1 MKKNSIKILTIACLV
16 VAICACTLTFAACDD
31 KNTGKDTFAETTRF
45 YVDNDTLKVMDLPL
59 MAITA
64 IEKIAID
71 MDKTYFEFNPDGT
84 MHMQITTKEGL
95 FKDVQGLLDEMK
107 IDLTQAL
114 ETFDINGSVN
124 GYVEPMFPGFD
135 DRLSNGD
142 LKGALALIERSLGFN
157 ITGLDYE
164 DQGVKDALAY
174 IANNRKL
181 PADLLSKIPADT
193 VLQLTLDQTYGLRK
207 LKGAD
212 GKEYTAIYIGALK
225 DNDKTAPFGVF
236 TLTEKDGVK
245 SAVLRIEFMNIQV
258 GVKTR

>member
-16 VAICACTLTFAACDD
+16 AAVCACALTFTACDD
-31 KNTGKDTFAETTRF
+31 KDAGKDTFAETTRF
-45 YVDNDTLKVMDLPL
+45 YVDNDNMNVMDLP
-59 MAITA
+59 AAVVTA

-95 FKDVQGLLDEMK
+95 FKDVQGLLDDMNL
-107 IDLTQAL
+107 DLTQAL
-114 ETFDINGSVN
+114 ESFDIKAMVD

-135 DRLSNGD
+135 EKLSNGD
-142 LKGALALIERSLGFN
+142 LQGALALIERSLGFN
-157 ITGLDYE
+157 VTGLDYE
-164 DQGVKDALAY
+164 DQGVKEILDY
-174 IANNRKL
+174 IANNKKL
-181 PADLLSKIPADT
+181 PSDLLSKIPADT
-193 VLQLTLDQTYGLRK
+193 VLQLTLDQSYGLRK

-236 TLTEKDGVK
+236 TLTEKDGVQ
-245 SAVLRIEFMNIQV
+245 SATLRIEFMNIQI